1 MIYKDIMIILKM
13 YLLMI
18 SKKKKSS
25 SRTSMHTLISR
36 FNFGRRLIGVEHLD
50 CESAFFWQHLVEYLS
65 RNNEHSEKLDAILPE
80 LVDLVDVIY
89 E

>member
-1 MIYKDIMIILKM
+1 
-13 YLLMI
+13 
-18 SKKKKSS
+18 
-25 SRTSMHTLISR
+25 
-36 FNFGRRLIGVEHLD
+36 LIGVEQLD

-65 RNNEHSEKLDAILPE
+65 KNDEYSEKLDAILPE